1 MQQRITI
8 NLNTDSKTTDKT
20 TILEY
25 CRSHG
30 IAGIE
35 TPCGGKGTCGKCKVT
50 VAKPYYKDV
59 LACQTKICDGMEI
72 IVGRKEST
80 GTKEDSMVVLTN
92 GENVSEKFNE
102 HVNRNVEDTLAA
114 CDIGTTTVVCHLLDG
129 ATGVRL
135 CTVSAP
141 NAQRSF
147 GADVISRIQ
156 ASVDSG
162 LDKLQSAI
170 VDQINGML
178 VQLKQKAGRTE
189 DIRRLA
195 VAGNT
200 VMSHLFCGLSP
211 ESIGV
216 APFTPLSLFG
226 ESYDAKQIGIEG
238 CETVYVV
245 PSIAGYVGGDIVADL
260 AAVQMHSSVLAE
272 DGEKETLMLDIGTNG
287 EMVLGKSGSYV
298 CCATAAG
305 PAFEGAEI
313 AMGMPAAS
321 GAISKVWLE
330 DGKICCS
337 TINDAPAVG
346 ICGSG
351 LIDALAVFLETELL
365 DETGLIADEDEVEE
379 AYAGYLGED
388 EDGTCVYLTDTVKVT
403 QADVRKL
410 QLAKASI
417 AAGIR
422 ILLSERNIS
431 VTDVEQVILAGG
443 FGSFLNK
450 KSAAAIGL
458 IPEELEPVTR
468 CAMWNC
474 PHTKSSAMLI
484 WKKCFSNKKLR
495 KKGNK
500 KHERNFIR
508 GRSRSGRSGINDF
521 EGGSYDPRE

>member
-1 MQQRITI
+1 M
-8 NLNTDSKTTDKT
+8 
-20 TILEY
+20 
-25 CRSHG
+25 
-30 IAGIE
+30 
-35 TPCGGKGTCGKCKVT
+35 
-50 VAKPYYKDV
+50 
-59 LACQTKICDGMEI
+59 
-72 IVGRKEST
+72 
-80 GTKEDSMVVLTN
+80 
-92 GENVSEKFNE
+92 
-102 HVNRNVEDTLAA
+102 
-114 CDIGTTTVVCHLLDG
+114 
-129 ATGVRL
+129 
-135 CTVSAP
+135 
-141 NAQRSF
+141 
-147 GADVISRIQ
+147 
-156 ASVDSG
+156 
-162 LDKLQSAI
+162 
-170 VDQINGML
+170 
-178 VQLKQKAGRTE
+178 
-189 DIRRLA
+189 
-195 VAGNT
+195 
-200 VMSHLFCGLSP
+200 
-211 ESIGV
+211 

-458 IPEELEPVTR
+458 IPEELEPVTISVGN
-468 CAMWNC
+468 AAGEGAV
-474 PHTKSSAMLI
+474 SAAVSEAARQELGRLQQEMRYVELSTH
-484 WKKCFSNKKLR
+484 KKFSDAYM
-495 KKGNK
+495 
-500 KHERNFIR
+500 EEMF
-508 GRSRSGRSGINDF
+508 F
-521 EGGSYDPRE
+521 E

>member
-1 MQQRITI
+1 MKVKIKIGNEVKEYTGAWEDHTLLEVFQELGITQV
-8 NLNTDSKTTDKT
+8 
-20 TILEY
+20 
-25 CRSHG
+25 H
-30 IAGIE
+30 A
-35 TPCGGKGTCGKCKVT
+35 PCGGNGTCKKCLVTVEGLGEVLSCQTQCKDGMCVT
-50 VAKPYYKDV
+50 VAEEQKSAIAENGNCYLYPAD
-59 LACQTKICDGMEI
+59 AGDG
-72 IVGRKEST
+72 
-80 GTKEDSMVVLTN
+80 L
-92 GENVSEKFNE
+92 
-102 HVNRNVEDTLAA
+102 LAA

-365 DETGLIADEDEVEE
+365 DETGLIADEDEVKE

-458 IPEELEPVTR
+458 IPEELEPVTISVGN
-468 CAMWNC
+468 AAGEGAV
-474 PHTKSSAMLI
+474 SAAVSEAARQELGRLQQEMRYVELSTH
-484 WKKCFSNKKLR
+484 KKFSDAYM
-495 KKGNK
+495 
-500 KHERNFIR
+500 EEMF
-508 GRSRSGRSGINDF
+508 F
-521 EGGSYDPRE
+521 E